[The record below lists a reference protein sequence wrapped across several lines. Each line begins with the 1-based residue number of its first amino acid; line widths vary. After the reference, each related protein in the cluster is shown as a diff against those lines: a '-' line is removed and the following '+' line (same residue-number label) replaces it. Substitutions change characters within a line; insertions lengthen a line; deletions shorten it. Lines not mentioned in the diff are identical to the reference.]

1 MIVTITE
8 YERCANDANGKP
20 IYLGKDRIACQARTS
35 AGAFSALSTRTK
47 FIRIATDT
55 AIQMNVSGGNS
66 GATDEFFPSNNVE
79 YLAVNGGEVFNIALS
94 V

>member
-8 YERCANDANGKP
+8 YERCASDINGVP
-20 IYLGKDRIACQARTS
+20 LYLGKDRIACQARTS
-35 AGAFSALSTRTK
+35 IGAFSALSTRTK
-47 FIRIATDT
+47 FVRIATDT
-55 AIQMNVSGGNS
+55 AIQMNVAGGSSGS
-66 GATDEFFPSNNVE
+66 TDEFFPANNVE